1 MSGDKQ
7 RIGQIIGIGA
17 KMRSAREAKE
27 ASLADISAQ
36 LHIRENHLLALEQET
51 FEDLPGDVY
60 AIGFIRTYAGYL
72 GLNAAEMV
80 SRFKSVQ
87 QPDSV
92 NEVTPSESE
101 KKPISTALKIGLA
114 VVCVIVFFIMW
125 LIAAPDMPNQTNSEI
140 GAVNNAP
147 DNKNDKLPDVAKN
160 KPKAAPVNEGAKL
173 LETPPPTISP
183 VPQQAETAQVPAF
196 ARDNIE
202 RDNTEKEIVISALT
216 PLTPLIPLTPVV
228 QKVEIRATQR
238 TWMRLEN
245 ADGKILFSSIIKVGE
260 RVELIDDGTYTLATR
275 DAGGL
280 ELVVD
285 GEAIGAIG
293 RRGQILTH
301 RRIVREDILARQP

>member
-17 KMRSAREAKE
+17 KMRSAREAKK

-92 NEVTPSESE
+92 NEVTASESE

-125 LIAAPDMPNQTNSEI
+125 LIAAPDMPNQIKSEI

-160 KPKAAPVNEGAKL
+160 KPKAAPINEGAKVL
-173 LETPPPTISP
+173 KAPPPTISP
-183 VPQQAETAQVPAF
+183 VP
-196 ARDNIE
+196 
-202 RDNTEKEIVISALT
+202 
-216 PLTPLIPLTPVV
+216 
-228 QKVEIRATQR
+228 
-238 TWMRLEN
+238 
-245 ADGKILFSSIIKVGE
+245 
-260 RVELIDDGTYTLATR
+260 
-275 DAGGL
+275 
-280 ELVVD
+280 
-285 GEAIGAIG
+285 
-293 RRGQILTH
+293 
-301 RRIVREDILARQP
+301 